1 MGAVYL
7 RMDVGTFV
15 QLLSPVNPRLPHNYG
30 SLENPAPGGP
40 LVRDVS
46 HTFHI
51 CLCGRKPTRV
61 ADLIGYKLV
70 QSRHAEIEME
80 FVEDRAG
87 LRPEVSCELIV

>member
-7 RMDVGTFV
+7 TMDVGTFV
-15 QLLSPVNPRLPHNYG
+15 QLLAPVNPRLGLPRNYG

-51 CLCGRKPTRV
+51 CLCGRKPARV

-70 QSRHAEIEME
+70 KSRHVETEME

-87 LRPEVSCELIV
+87 LRPEVS